1 MTSSLIFDIIILYQG
16 DSKMKVIIK
25 DIEGFG
31 NVFGADCFIE
41 QFPELLNG
49 RGIFIEKRNDFYYV
63 VNDKGEI
70 FHDTCFFTEDELE
83 YLEIIDKSETL
94 H

>member
-1 MTSSLIFDIIILYQG
+1 
-16 DSKMKVIIK
+16 MKVIIK

-49 RGIFIEKRNDFYYV
+49 RGIIIEKRNDFYYV
-63 VNDKGEI
+63 V
-70 FHDTCFFTEDELE
+70 
-83 YLEIIDKSETL
+83 TL
-94 H
+94 TALSGDASSLN